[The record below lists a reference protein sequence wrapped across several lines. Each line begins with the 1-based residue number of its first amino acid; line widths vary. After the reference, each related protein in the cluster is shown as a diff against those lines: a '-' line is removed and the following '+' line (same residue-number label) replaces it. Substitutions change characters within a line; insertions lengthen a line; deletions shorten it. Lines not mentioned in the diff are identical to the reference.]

1 MGTERR
7 PDEVRCFSRRGPV
20 KCQITLSCLVTA
32 ESWRCHFSGW
42 RAFTP
47 LGHWVVYYAHHVAT
61 KAGSGKF
68 MTRGGGSKAVQFWEV
83 PWMSRV
89 CQALSTFL
97 LSLIQSVWL
106 FNWYDTPPSPT
117 PTLTL
122 IPFLSYP
129 FMSVYLS
136 LFSKYLLPI
145 ALLLL
150 PYSIALSLSLCA
162 PPPLLWPRMAQRHS
176 HAHRRGGKC
185 SGRRT
190 CVA

>member
-1 MGTERR
+1 MAGALLRHLATELFTMHIMWR
-7 PDEVRCFSRRGPV
+7 PRQVQASSWLGAGGVRQYS
-20 KCQITLSCLVTA
+20 
-32 ESWRCHFSGW
+32 
-42 RAFTP
+42 
-47 LGHWVVYYAHHVAT
+47 
-61 KAGSGKF
+61 SGKC
-68 MTRGGGSKAVQFWEV
+68 REWVGCA
-83 PWMSRV
+83 RH
-89 CQALSTFL
+89 CQHSFFRSFNLSDFL
-97 LSLIQSVWL
+97 T
-106 FNWYDTPPSPT
+106 DTIPPPSPT